1 MSYLYKRILTS
12 IALLIVIYLSIKSTY
27 ILFASLLL
35 INFMSIYEFNQLFK
49 KIFKKKLLLSFL
61 SNIFCVIYLSLFSLI
76 IWFYFSSTEN
86 TQIVKLI
93 FLILIC
99 ILTDI
104 GGFIFGKLIG
114 GKKLTKI
121 SPNKTYS
128 GMIGSFIVSLLFGY
142 LFYYYKS
149 NLLIFDINI
158 FIFIFIISLISQ
170 SGDLMISFV
179 KRKAKLKDTGSILPG
194 HGGVLDRIDGILL
207 AIPIGIFLTSL

>member
-12 IALLIVIYLSIKSTY
+12 IALLIVIYLSIKNRY

-128 GMIGSFIVSLLFGY
+128 GMIGSFIVALLFGY

-149 NLLIFDINI
+149 NLLIFDVNI

-170 SGDLMISFV
+170 FGDLMISFV

>member
-12 IALLIVIYLSIKSTY
+12 IALLIVIYLSIKNTY

>member
-49 KIFKKKLLLSFL
+49 KVFKKKLSLCFL

-149 NLLIFDINI
+149 NLLIFDVNI

-179 KRKAKLKDTGSILPG
+179 KRKAKLKDTGSTLPG

-207 AIPIGIFLTSL
+207 AIPIGIFLTSV